1 MNRKLKKCSEPDCY
15 RIKKTSLKQV
25 TQTHGFSGQKFQSC
39 GVPTKS
45 SNCSNR
51 FCVELALKGVLCTRL
66 DREGPLNILSNT
78 ALKAQGSDS
87 YAMLVSST
95 KSGGT
100 AHGCHHSRVG
110 VSVLVCMSLTLGS
123 ASYLTKA
130 IYVTVKYFF
139 HR

>member
-1 MNRKLKKCSEPDCY
+1 MNRKLKKFSEPDCY
-15 RIKKTSLKQV
+15 RIKKPSLKQV
-25 TQTHGFSGQKFQSC
+25 RQTHGFSGEKFQSC
-39 GVPTKS
+39 RVPTKS
-45 SNCSNR
+45 SNR
-51 FCVELALKGVLCTRL
+51 FCVELALKGVLFTRL

-78 ALKAQGSDS
+78 ALTAQGSDS

-100 AHGCHHSRVG
+100 AHGCPHSRVG
-110 VSVLVCMSLTLGS
+110 VCVSVCMSLALGS

>member
-1 MNRKLKKCSEPDCY
+1 MAKNFKAVGFQPKAPIAPTGFVWSWRLKEC
-15 RIKKTSLKQV
+15 
-25 TQTHGFSGQKFQSC
+25 FA
-39 GVPTKS
+39 
-45 SNCSNR
+45 
-51 FCVELALKGVLCTRL
+51 LAF

-78 ALKAQGSDS
+78 ALTAQGSDS

-100 AHGCHHSRVG
+100 AHGCPHSRVG